1 MRKHILAWFCFFFL
15 AGTLQA
21 TAQEFK
27 ADDITGIWLTK
38 DKKAKVEIYKEPNNT
53 YSGKIVWL
61 KEPIDTT
68 TGKPKVDKENPE
80 EELRSR
86 PLLGLKMLHDFVFDY
101 DEWEDGK
108 IYDPNKGS
116 TYSSYMELVN
126 PDSLR
131 LRGYIGLSF
140 IGRTSYWKRVKD

>member
-1 MRKHILAWFCFFFL
+1 MKKRMVFLLGICLVAGSLLAS
-15 AGTLQA
+15 
-21 TAQEFK
+21 AQDFK
-27 ADDITGIWLTK
+27 ADDILGVWLTK

-53 YSGKIVWL
+53 YSGKIIWL
-61 KEPIDTT
+61 RDPIDTT

-80 EELRSR
+80 EDLRTR
-86 PLLGLKMLHDFVFDY
+86 PLMGLVMLHDFVFDT

-126 PDSLR
+126 IDSLR
-131 LRGYIGLSF
+131 LRGYIGFSF
-140 IGRTSYWKRVKD
+140 IGRTSYWNRVKE